1 MSQNI
6 VQVAGT
12 DNEEKI
18 AERLVE
24 QLHYHADSFGVGIND
39 ALVEGLESF
48 FTEVIGEEREE
59 SPFDESYDGLTAD
72 ATDRLAS
79 VLQRLAQDIANG
91 DF

>member
-1 MSQNI
+1 M
-6 VQVAGT
+6 
-12 DNEEKI
+12 
-18 AERLVE
+18 
-24 QLHYHADSFGVGIND
+24 
-39 ALVEGLESF
+39 ESF

-72 ATDRLAS
+72 VTDRLAS